1 MSEGIQLYQQTLK
14 QEIKASQLRKLTCQT
29 VQMEFT

>member
-1 MSEGIQLYQQTLK
+1 MSEGIQLYEQTLK
-14 QEIKASQLRKLTCQT
+14 QEIKASQTCQT